1 MKKEFPE
8 FWGALWGSSI
18 GCGII
23 ATLVLLT
30 SPNVND
36 DFATK
41 FIDDSAN
48 TSCVAGFVEDTP
60 GKGTID
66 IYTETIGVESI
77 SNVTIK
83 IAEEIT
89 QSIGNC

>member
-1 MKKEFPE
+1 MKNETPE
-8 FWGALWGSSI
+8 FWGAFWGSSI
-18 GCGII
+18 GSGVVAI
-23 ATLVLLT
+23 LVVLT
-30 SPNVND
+30 SPHVND
-36 DFATK
+36 DFATN

-48 TSCVAGFVEDTP
+48 TSCVAGYVEDTP

-66 IYTETIGVESI
+66 IYTETIGIESI
-77 SNVTIK
+77 SGVTIK

>member
-1 MKKEFPE
+1 MKTETPE
-8 FWGALWGSSI
+8 FWGAFWGSSI
-18 GCGII
+18 GSGVVAI
-23 ATLVLLT
+23 LVVLT
-30 SPNVND
+30 SPHVND
-36 DFATK
+36 DFATN
-41 FIDDSAN
+41 FIDDSVN
-48 TSCVAGFVEDTP
+48 TSCVAGYVEDTP